1 MAIKTREECLA
12 GMDQAGGKTRAYVTT
27 KKIEGKIEKAPF

>member
-1 MAIKTREECLA
+1 
-12 GMDQAGGKTRAYVTT
+12 MDQAGGKTRAYVTT

>member
-1 MAIKTREECLA
+1 MAKRQRKKCLA